1 MSSRQLSKILMS
13 MAGEYIAAAYLCSL
27 GYLTAITPKGMP
39 RVDLIVHDLRRGR
52 SRLVQVKA
60 FSRREN
66 RCPLVGARANFENID
81 EVLREKVA
89 HPYIFVELSLD
100 LREARFYILS
110 PEDVRRLAKEAYIEW
125 LERKRHKKP
134 IEELKMKEQ
143 PLCIPVE
150 KLEAYENK
158 WENIWRD

>member
-1 MSSRQLSKILMS
+1 
-13 MAGEYIAAAYLCSL
+13 MAGEYITAAYLCSM

-39 RVDLIVHDLRRGR
+39 RVDLIVHDLGNGR

-81 EVLREKVA
+81 VVLREKIT
-89 HPYIFVELSLD
+89 HPYIFVELGQRQD
-100 LREARFYILS
+100 LREAKFYILS
-110 PEDVRRLAKEAYIEW
+110 PKDVRRLAKETYIEW

-134 IEELKMKEQ
+134 IEELKKKEQ

-150 KLEAYENK
+150 KLEVYENK
-158 WENIWRD
+158 WDNIWKD